1 MTYDA
6 IIIGAGAAGT
16 YCAIHAANRG
26 LRVLLLDHNPELGA
40 KIRVSGGGRCNF
52 TNTGARADTY
62 YSHNPHFPRAALA
75 RHRPQDVLDWFGA
88 RGITWHEKH
97 LGQIFAD
104 QRSRGILAA
113 LHDALADSGATLHT
127 ATTLHEHRHDGSHYH
142 LRTSRGDYRSPRLVI
157 ACGAPSYP
165 KLGATDLALRIAK
178 QHHIANYPYRPA
190 LVPLTLAEPP
200 AALAGISHEVIIHC
214 DGAPSFRDQLLY
226 THRGISGPAVLQIST
241 WWQRGAAITLNHL
254 PDLPA
259 DALVAAGAFPD
270 RSAAFVNALH
280 PSGPYYVHHWAPDP
294 VEAVRCVR
302 EAGGAPVLAH
312 PRARKRQRLL
322 PEETIAQ
329 MAQAGLFGIE
339 RNHRDHAPEDR
350 ADVDRIARELG
361 LAEFGSSDY
370 HGTGKPNR
378 IGENTTDLDIIA
390 EVIAQ
395 GSIEVVQP

>member
-1 MTYDA
+1 MAYDA

-26 LRVLLLDHNPELGA
+26 LHVLLLDHNPDLGA

-62 YSHNPHFPRAALA
+62 YSHNPHFPRGALA
-75 RHRPQDVLDWFGA
+75 RHPPQDVLDWFGA

-113 LHDALADSGATLHT
+113 LHDALVGSGATLHT
-127 ATTLHEHRHDGSHYH
+127 ATTLHEHHHDGDHFH
-142 LRTSRGDYRSPRLVI
+142 LRTSRGDYRTPHLII

-190 LVPLTLAEPP
+190 LVPLTLDHPP
-200 AALAGISHEVIIHC
+200 TQLAGISHDVIIQC
-214 DGAPSFRDQLLY
+214 DGAPAFRDQLLY

-241 WWQRGAAITLNHL
+241 WWQRGATITLNHL

-259 DALVAAGAFPD
+259 DALVAAKRAQPQQT
-270 RSAAFVNALH
+270 
-280 PSGPYYVHHWAPDP
+280 
-294 VEAVRCVR
+294 
-302 EAGGAPVLAH
+302 LAH
-312 PRARKRQRLL
+312 FLRAHLPRAVADHLASTYPAEPLQHHSDAALL
-322 PEETIAQ
+322 RILAELQHHTITPTGTEGMHKAE
-329 MAQAGLFGIE
+329 ACSGGI
-339 RNHRDHAPEDR
+339 DT
-350 ADVDRIARELG
+350 RELDPKTFRVKKRPG
-361 LAEFGSSDY
+361 LY
-370 HGTGKPNR
+370 I
-378 IGENTTDLDIIA
+378 IGEALDITGWLGGYNLQWA
-390 EVIAQ
+390 WSSAWSCAQ
-395 GSIEVVQP
+395 YLGAD